1 MAHIDIEDAAHR
13 YATDAAWAV
22 DGLTHSFRD
31 GSASAILGPSGC
43 GKTTLLSILSGLLHP
58 TRGRLRIDG
67 REVTGLPPRQR
78 KIAQVFQFPVVYEA
92 MTVFENLAFPLRNGG
107 MAKDEVK
114 MRVEETAELL
124 GLTASLGRPASG
136 LAADEQQIVS
146 LGRGLVRP
154 DTAALLLDEP
164 LTVIDPLRRWEIRQ
178 KLRRVHQETSTT
190 LVYVTHD
197 QTEALTF
204 ADEIVVMDQGRV
216 MQVGTPRE
224 LFEVPEH
231 TFVGHFIGSPGMNF
245 LPCRLAG
252 RELLVEGLRLP
263 VDRDAFADPGQG
275 ELELGIRPE
284 FLELAEGEAD
294 GAVPVRVRSSTALGD
309 HHLVDVALG
318 ERPLQ
323 VRVPDGAPIP
333 TERGFLRFPPQWIRL
348 YREGRL
354 LT

>member
-1 MAHIDIEDAAHR
+1 MARIDIEDVAHR
-13 YATDAAWAV
+13 YTADAAWAV
-22 DGLTHSFRD
+22 DALTHSFRD

-58 TRGRLRIDG
+58 TRGTLRIDG
-67 REVTGLPPRQR
+67 REATGLPPRQR

-114 MRVEETAELL
+114 TRVKATAELL
-124 GLTASLGRPASG
+124 GLTASLDRRASG
-136 LAADEQQIVS
+136 LSADEQQIVS
-146 LGRGLVRP
+146 LGRGLIRP

-178 KLRRVHQETSTT
+178 KLRHVHQETNAT

-204 ADEIVVMDQGRV
+204 ADEVVVMDQGRV

-224 LFEVPEH
+224 LFETPKH
-231 TFVGHFIGSPGMNF
+231 AFVGHFIGSPGMNF

-252 RELLVEGLRLP
+252 RELLVDGHRLP
-263 VDRDAFADPGQG
+263 VDRNAFTDPGSG

-284 FLELAEGEAD
+284 FLELAREEVD
-294 GAVPVRVRSSTALGD
+294 GALPVRIRSASALGD
-309 HHLVDVALG
+309 HHLVRVALG

-323 VRVPDGAPIP
+323 VRVPDGTPIP
-333 TERGFLRFPPQWIRL
+333 TECGFLRFPPEWIRL
-348 YREGRL
+348 YRDGRL